1 MLNFNNQPDLIL
13 LNWFQHGKDIS
24 TSMKCKT
31 YDLEA
36 YYKKLIPILFFLLF
50 GYIDFVVCYSLG
62 YEEIYIYHSRGVAI
76 SLWVLFGVTELC
88 IFVYWISII
97 IIGPGRAP
105 RIEPFDLFG
114 TSEKSSTTG
123 GVPDFFFCDKE
134 GFPFWCTE
142 CQSLKAPRTTHLRDM
157 KYCVLRFDHYCVWVG
172 TVIGRNNYRPFLK
185 FVLYV
190 DCLFLMALI
199 FLARYTRLNYDR
211 GTKDINHNYIV
222 LYIVSFFGLLFV
234 MILTVSNV
242 RYVMHNFTTID
253 DLNVIQKRRY
263 SRWKRRK
270 DRPRCFDRSP
280 RKESGLRYINMQYKD
295 TRAVVEYSIHDL
307 PFSFGFRKNFINIW
321 LYGSRRKDQHTG
333 GPDYSFTELFLSC
346 ILAVIPF
353 CDLIIFLKDRFVK
366 TKKET
371 GQGNSSPDQLYHM
384 NCEYISD
391 AFLESARRKID
402 ENKYTIPKY
411 FGP

>member
-1 MLNFNNQPDLIL
+1 
-13 LNWFQHGKDIS
+13 
-24 TSMKCKT
+24 MKCKT

-76 SLWVLFGVTELC
+76 TLWVLFGFVELC
-88 IFVYWISII
+88 IFVYWIFIVVV
-97 IIGPGRAP
+97 GPGRAP
-105 RIEPFDLFG
+105 RIEPFDLYG
-114 TSEKSSTTG
+114 TSEKTSTTEG
-123 GVPDFFFCDKE
+123 PPVFFFCDKD

-157 KYCVLRFDHYCVWVG
+157 KHCVLRFDHYCVWVG
-172 TVIGRNNYRPFLK
+172 TVIGRDNYRPFLK

-242 RYVMHNFTTID
+242 RYIMHNFTTID

-270 DRPRCFDRSP
+270 DRPRCFARMP
-280 RKESGLRYINMQYKD
+280 RKESGIRYINIQYND
-295 TRAVVEYSIHDL
+295 IRAVVEYSIHDR
-307 PFSFGFRKNFINIW
+307 PFSLGFRKNWLNIW
-321 LYGSRRKDQHTG
+321 LYGSRRTHHVTG
-333 GPDYSFTELFLSC
+333 AHDYSFTKLFLSC
-346 ILAVIPF
+346 ILAIVPF
-353 CDLIIFLKDRFVK
+353 YDLIMFLENIK
-366 TKKET
+366 TTEESEQEKY
-371 GQGNSSPDQLYHM
+371 SPAQLYHM
-384 NCEYISD
+384 NCEYVSD
-391 AFLESARRKID
+391 AFLESTRRKVE